1 MSLYLKRYIL
11 FTLGIAGFFGGVFS
25 LVAFPPI
32 GIASLI
38 ACVCLLTRAET
49 IRKQIEG
56 EDD

>member
-1 MSLYLKRYIL
+1 M